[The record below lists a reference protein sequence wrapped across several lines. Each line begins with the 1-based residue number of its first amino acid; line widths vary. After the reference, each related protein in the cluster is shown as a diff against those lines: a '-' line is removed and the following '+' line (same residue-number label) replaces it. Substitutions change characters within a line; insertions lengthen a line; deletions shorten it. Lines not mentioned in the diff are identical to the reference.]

1 LSLWTTFAAQPS
13 YGYINATISSNSVTF
28 ATVVLPDMMSS
39 SKTLSLEEKM
49 SQTNWQIDTAHSS
62 ANFSIKHMMIAKVH
76 GGFEK
81 MSGSL
86 ILDASDITKSS
97 IEASIEAA
105 SINTRE
111 AQRDTH
117 LKSADFFDVE
127 KYPTLNFTSKKVE
140 RDGDD
145 LKVSGDLTIH
155 GVTKEVTFEVE
166 GPTAELKDP
175 WGNTKIG
182 LSATTKIK
190 RKDFGLSW
198 NAALEAGGVLVG
210 DDVTISLDIQFAKK

>member
-1 LSLWTTFAAQPS
+1 
-13 YGYINATISSNSVTF
+13 
-28 ATVVLPDMMSS
+28 
-39 SKTLSLEEKM
+39 M
-49 SQTNWQIDTAHSS
+49 SQAAFTIDSAHSS

-81 MSGSL
+81 VSGTL
-86 ILDASDITKSS
+86 LLDAQDITKSS

-111 AQRDTH
+111 PQRDAH

-127 KYPTLNFTSKKVE
+127 KYPTLNFKSKKVE
-140 RDGDD
+140 QDGDD
-145 LKVSGDLTIH
+145 LKVTGDLTIH
-155 GVTKEVTFEVE
+155 GVTKEVVFEVE
-166 GPTAELKDP
+166 GPTAEMKDP
-175 WGNTKIG
+175 YGNIKIG
-182 LSATTKIK
+182 LSAKTKIK

-210 DDVTISLDIQFAKK
+210 DDVAISLDVQFAKKV